1 METTNLVQSY
11 SSEPL
16 KWYSRQLVAKMD
28 RVLSVE
34 NKPKRDWKQQFVDA
48 QDKFVS
54 TLNSKFEKVDKTV
67 EQTDWKETIS

>member
-1 METTNLVQSY
+1 M
-11 SSEPL
+11 
-16 KWYSRQLVAKMD
+16 AKMD